1 MKDEE
6 IKQEAENYARKNKD
20 EIAQNL
26 SLISTYIPDTTP
38 ISIFMAGSPGAG
50 KTEFSKSL
58 IDIMDSRKVVRID
71 SDDLR
76 NLLPG
81 YTGKNSHLF
90 QGATSILV
98 DKIHDKVLKNKQ
110 TFIFD
115 GTLSNYERAV
125 RNISRSLEKSRKV
138 FVFYIYQK
146 PEVAWNFTQEREVVE
161 HRKINK
167 SDFINHFIESQ
178 KTLSLLRVHFGTR
191 ITIIIVRKNFQ
202 TNKVE
207 EMIEIEPKDP
217 SIDDFMDMVYTA
229 DILNEIL

>member
-26 SLISTYIPDTTP
+26 TLISTYIPDTTP

-178 KTLSLLRVHFGTR
+178 KTLSFLRVHFGTK